1 MDEETEPTHTVET
14 DGITVTKTVEDDG
27 DVRVDVRSNRE
38 ATATVRV
45 TDPTLD
51 SHPGEAIQFHSE
63 YDRNWEIDETSTFER
78 TFAPDEQRTMR
89 YRVAGGDPETLD
101 VAPRLSVTEGTNLGG
116 IVDRARSDALREFA
130 GGERDSLEAEPIT
143 EDSTPEPAA
152 EQDGTATAE
161 AHPAGTSNGGAIAEA
176 DEKTATEEPAE
187 TAVEQASDADTPT
200 AEIAA
205 ADEETATVESESE
218 SSEIDSESVARM
230 LLSELQGG
238 HVDEEVRDALR
249 SELGTDK
256 SRSQEIR
263 IDHLQSEVSDLTA
276 YSDLIESFIDR
287 HGTFETVFEDVHAE
301 LSALGDRTERV
312 ESAIEDL
319 SETVDQVDDLDEEV
333 EQVQSVQSELES
345 DLEEIREMQTDLESR
360 FDRLDGEIA
369 DAHSR
374 LDEELAGVHDR
385 LDDLELFSERI
396 TEALQGLGDDSDG

>member
-63 YDRNWEIDETSTFER
+63 YDRNWKIDETSTFER
-78 TFAPDEQRTMR
+78 TVAPGEQRTMR
-89 YRVAGGDPETLD
+89 YRVAGSDPETLD
-101 VAPRLSVTEGTNLGG
+101 VAPRLAVTEGANLGG
-116 IVDRARSDALREFA
+116 VVDRARSDALREFA
-130 GGERDSLEAEPIT
+130 AGERDSLEAESVT
-143 EDSTPEPAA
+143 GDSPKPAVEPV
-152 EQDGTATAE
+152 GTATAE
-161 AHPAGTSNGGAIAEA
+161 THPADTSNGGGIAEA

-187 TAVEQASDADTPT
+187 TAIEQASDTDSST
-200 AEIAA
+200 AETA
-205 ADEETATVESESE
+205 ADEGTTTAESESE
-218 SSEIDSESVARM
+218 SSETDPENVARM
-230 LLSELQGG
+230 LLSELQEG
-238 HVDEEVRDALR
+238 HVDDEVRDALR

-276 YSDLIESFIDR
+276 YGDAVESFIDR

-301 LSALGDRTERV
+301 LSTLGDRTERV

-319 SETVDQVDDLDEEV
+319 SETVEQVDDIDEEI
-333 EQVQSVQSELES
+333 EQIQSVQSELES
-345 DLEEIREMQTDLESR
+345 DLEGIRETQTDLESR

-396 TEALQGLGDDSDG
+396 TEALQGLGDSDG

>member
-27 DVRVDVRSNRE
+27 GVRVDVRSNRE

-78 TFAPDEQRTMR
+78 TFGPGEQRTMR
-89 YRVAGGDPETLD
+89 YRVAGSDPETLD
-101 VAPRLSVTEGTNLGG
+101 VAPRLAVTEGANLGG
-116 IVDRARSDALREFA
+116 VVDRARSDALREFA
-130 GGERDSLEAEPIT
+130 AGERDSLETEPIT
-143 EDSTPEPAA
+143 GDSTPKPTVEPV
-152 EQDGTATAE
+152 GTATAE
-161 AHPAGTSNGGAIAEA
+161 THPADTSNGGGIAEA
-176 DEKTATEEPAE
+176 DEKTATEEPAR
-187 TAVEQASDADTPT
+187 AIEQASDTDSST
-200 AEIAA
+200 AETAA
-205 ADEETATVESESE
+205 ADEGTTTAESESE
-218 SSEIDSESVARM
+218 SSETAPENVARM
-230 LLSELQGG
+230 LLSELQEG
-238 HVDEEVRDALR
+238 HVDDEVRDALR

-276 YSDLIESFIDR
+276 YGDAVESFIDR
-287 HGTFETVFEDVHAE
+287 HGTFETAFEDVHSE
-301 LSALGDRTERV
+301 LSTLGDRTERV
-312 ESAIEDL
+312 ESAIGDL
-319 SETVDQVDDLDEEV
+319 SETVEQVDDLGEEI
-333 EQVQSVQSELES
+333 EQIQSVQSELES
-345 DLEEIREMQTDLESR
+345 DLEEIRETQTDLKSR